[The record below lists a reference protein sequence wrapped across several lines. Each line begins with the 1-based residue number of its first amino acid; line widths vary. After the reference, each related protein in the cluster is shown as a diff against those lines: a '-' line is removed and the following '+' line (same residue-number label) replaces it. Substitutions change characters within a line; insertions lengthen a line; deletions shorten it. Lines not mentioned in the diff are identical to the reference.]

1 MSTKTKSIF
10 SGMGGLI
17 AALAGLVTVG
27 VGLLTI
33 GSNLGWFGSDNDKDT
48 KVQTGQDA
56 NDEGTPA
63 AEAGSGGSAAASAP
77 EFRLDRTKI
86 TFEPGGP
93 TEQTVR
99 LTNEG
104 SPFTPEAPALE
115 GSDPDEFQV
124 TDRGCAGRPLRSGS
138 SCQVTVTFSPSK
150 MGTYDAKVV
159 IPISDSSSQAEI
171 AVDGEKGL
179 L

>member
-33 GSNLGWFGSDNDKDT
+33 GSNMGWFGSDKDT

-56 NDEGTPA
+56 NDEDTSA
-63 AEAGSGGSAAASAP
+63 DEAGSGGSAAASAP
-77 EFRLDRTKI
+77 EFRLDRPKI

-99 LTNEG
+99 LTNSGE

-124 TDRGCAGRPLRSGS
+124 TDRGCAGRPLQSGS

-150 MGTYDAKVV
+150 IGTYDAKVV